1 MPLRKDV
8 SFVIKCLNHWE
19 DILGDAKQNY
29 TQIHYRNHDS
39 DINFNINI
47 VENQLRPIVNF
58 HDQHTLEVTEYY
70 EQTQRK
76 KNRDNNEVQ
85 FHCGK
90 LCKSDLDL
98 RAHQRFCQISDVPEL
113 RELCNKDLLDNSLT
127 EYDDD
132 IGKNTFIPPEL
143 NPKVGIKLPKT
154 KEERQTSNDYFKCV
168 LEIA

>member
-76 KNRDNNEVQ
+76 K
-85 FHCGK
+85 K
-90 LCKSDLDL
+90 
-98 RAHQRFCQISDVPEL
+98 QR
-113 RELCNKDLLDNSLT
+113 
-127 EYDDD
+127 
-132 IGKNTFIPPEL
+132 
-143 NPKVGIKLPKT
+143 
-154 KEERQTSNDYFKCV
+154 
-168 LEIA
+168 